1 MKYDILCRGNMFIL
15 SNKLIPIKI
24 NIDSQYNRNRKKNQL
39 ELKFEWDENKDQ
51 ANQRKHGISFE
62 EAKTIFQDPF
72 SITINDPI
80 HSIDEER
87 FIDIGLSNKL
97 RLLVVVYTETDSVI
111 RLISSRKATS
121 NEQKTYEQ
129 S

>member
-1 MKYDILCRGNMFIL
+1 ME
-15 SNKLIPIKI
+15 
-24 NIDSQYNRNRKKNQL
+24 L
-39 ELKFEWDENKDQ
+39 EFEWDDYKDK

-72 SITINDPI
+72 SVTINDQI
-80 HSIDEER
+80 HSFDEDR

-97 RLLVVVYTETDSVI
+97 RLLVVVYTERGSKI
-111 RLISSRKATS
+111 RLISSRKATTK
-121 NEQKTYEQ
+121 EQKNYGQ